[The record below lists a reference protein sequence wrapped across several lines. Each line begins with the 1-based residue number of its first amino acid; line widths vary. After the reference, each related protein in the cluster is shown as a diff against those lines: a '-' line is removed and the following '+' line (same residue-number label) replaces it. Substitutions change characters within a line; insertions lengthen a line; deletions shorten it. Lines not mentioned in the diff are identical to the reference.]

1 MRFLAFARAAA
12 ALFVLSLLGPCL
24 APASA
29 DALPGETVISL
40 TFDDGIK
47 SQADL
52 AAPVLASH
60 GMNGTF
66 YINSG
71 NVGAN
76 SYYMTWSQ
84 VDGLR
89 RGRQRDRRPPRSRTR
104 GSRPSQP
111 TSSDS
116 RSATTP
122 RRFGTAATR

>member
-76 SYYMTWSQ
+76 SY
-84 VDGLR
+84 
-89 RGRQRDRRPPRSRTR
+89 
-104 GSRPSQP
+104 
-111 TSSDS
+111 
-116 RSATTP
+116 
-122 RRFGTAATR
+122 